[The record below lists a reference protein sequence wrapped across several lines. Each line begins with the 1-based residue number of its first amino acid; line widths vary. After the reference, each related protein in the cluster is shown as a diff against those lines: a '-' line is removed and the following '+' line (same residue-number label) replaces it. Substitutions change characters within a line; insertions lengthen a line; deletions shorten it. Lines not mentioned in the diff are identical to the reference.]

1 MTKEIQTQGD
11 SKARTTQGQVKRH
24 QGLTHKDLGL
34 SEEAGLDGVDV
45 TDDPFVDLEQ
55 IFEGDLTRRPIDQRL
70 VDVLQGRV
78 QPEDLVVLD
87 DALAADGQ
95 LRFQDGS
102 LKKKQS
108 D

>member
-1 MTKEIQTQGD
+1 M
-11 SKARTTQGQVKRH
+11 
-24 QGLTHKDLGL
+24 
-34 SEEAGLDGVDV
+34 
-45 TDDPFVDLEQ
+45 DLEQ

-102 LKKKQS
+102 LKKKQG